1 MPQAMETDEAVW
13 RSGALEA
20 RLRPAEPLH
29 GVVLDRAG
37 SPLRGAAAWFPEF
50 RGESLPGGWERTGMD
65 GRFTI
70 RTHTGSPAEIAIYAL
85 GGPTFYVPMAVTSE
99 DKPQEV
105 RIK

>member
-1 MPQAMETDEAVW
+1 
-13 RSGALEA
+13 
-20 RLRPAEPLH
+20 
-29 GVVLDRAG
+29 
-37 SPLRGAAAWFPEF
+37 
-50 RGESLPGGWERTGMD
+50 MD

-85 GGPTFYVPMAVTSE
+85 GGPTFYEPMAVTSE